1 MKGLLIKDFYCLRK
15 QLTTYAFIIVGV
27 MVISILFVLS
37 YKFGNMHVEFQDMVD
52 SGQNSEEF
60 ITEMAT
66 YAILMFML
74 LPIACTGDIASLFTD
89 DENASFYKVASSL
102 PVSIN
107 KRVASRFFSGIA
119 FIVIGA
125 VVDFVMTVVLSRL
138 TDVIS
143 FGEFMGVII
152 SFGSLMLM
160 YISMLILCI
169 YLLGKGKSTYAG
181 LIPMLIGGV
190 LWVLIN
196 LDKIR
201 YVFDAE
207 LEETEEAMV
216 DLMQGTI
223 DFIKYKSYVLLII
236 AILVSLVSYVLAVCV
251 AKRKRGVA

>member
-37 YKFGNMHVEFQDMVD
+37 YKFGNMHVNFEDMVN
-52 SGQNSEEF
+52 SGQNSEALV
-60 ITEMAT
+60 TEMAT

-89 DENASFYKVASSL
+89 DEKASFYKVASSL
-102 PVSIN
+102 PISIN
-107 KRVASRFFSGIA
+107 KRVASRFVAGIL
-119 FIVIGA
+119 FIVIGLG
-125 VVDFVMTVVLSRL
+125 VDFVMTVVLSRL
-138 TDVIS
+138 TDLIS
-143 FGEFMGVII
+143 FGEFMGVIV

-181 LIPMLIGGV
+181 LIPMFIGGV
-190 LWVLIN
+190 IYVLIN

-201 YVFDAE
+201 YFFAAADD
-207 LEETEEAMV
+207 EAMV

-223 DFIKYKSYVLLII
+223 DFVQYKSYILLII
-236 AILVSLVSYVLAVCV
+236 AILVSLVSYVLAVYV